1 MSPVARFLFRKSTH
15 YMQYKPPSTALS
27 FIIPPMM
34 AFQLLFIYTES
45 NLAFY
50 AVTAL
55 VLSIPVLSVRSL
67 RLREFYVLAAS
78 VMLVTLAFVSLN
90 NPWEVVAKG
99 LERAGFLANFILLM
113 GVMRN
118 AALTS
123 PAILECGRYVTKQ
136 KPQRRFLGVMFGS
149 HFFSSLLNLG
159 ALSLLVPIVQ
169 RGLRGDKNPDE
180 PLDEITLIKE
190 RRQITAMLRGF
201 AWFLIWAPT
210 AVTQAVLP
218 TLLTGVDMIRLM
230 ITGAIIAFVMM
241 MVAWGEDMI
250 RWRPLKKRLM
260 AAGKYPAQVTPEFPA
275 KAVLDFMTVVV
286 VLISL
291 SLLFKWLGQVNF
303 ISGVMLA
310 APVILVG
317 WVYVQAPEGSTKSR
331 TAYVASRTKQL
342 AQYDLPAGVREIV
355 SFTAAGFI
363 GTLAAY
369 LIPTEYFSAAL
380 NIYSLPQWLV
390 LLELTLCVWVA
401 GQVGLSPVT
410 MAVFLGSAVAE
421 VQNLPIDV
429 TWAALAIAC
438 GAAISTLG
446 APFAAGILMLSRVSG
461 YEPSTLSWKW
471 NLLYTSICFCVLAVF
486 YVVLS
491 I

>member
-1 MSPVARFLFRKSTH
+1 
-15 YMQYKPPSTALS
+15 MQYKPPSTALA

-45 NLAFY
+45 RLAFY

-55 VLSIPVLSVRSL
+55 VLTIPVLSIKSL

-78 VMLVTLAFVSLN
+78 LILVLLAFLSLN

-123 PAILECGRYVTKQ
+123 PAILECGKYVTQQ
-136 KPQRRFLGVMFGS
+136 KPQKRFLGVMFGS

-169 RGLRGDKNPDE
+169 RGLRGDKSPDE
-180 PLDEITLIKE
+180 PLDDIALLRE

-218 TLLTGVDMIRLM
+218 TLLTGVDLVKLM
-230 ITGAIIAFVMM
+230 ITGAIIAFIMM
-241 MVAWGEDMI
+241 MVAWCEDMI
-250 RWRPLKKRLM
+250 RWNPLKKRLI
-260 AAGKYPAQVTPEFPA
+260 AAGKYPTQTTPDFPA
-275 KAVLDFMTVVV
+275 KAVIDFMTVVI

-291 SLLFKWLGQVNF
+291 SLLFKWIGQVNF

-317 WVYVQAPEGSTKSR
+317 WVYVQAPEGDIFGRAS
-331 TAYVASRTKQL
+331 YVASRAKQL

-369 LIPTEYFSAAL
+369 LIPSEYFSAAL
-380 NIYSLPQWLV
+380 NIYTFPEWLV
-390 LLELTLCVWVA
+390 LLELSLCVLIA
-401 GQVGLSPVT
+401 GQIGLSPVT

-429 TWAALAIAC
+429 TFAALAIAC

-461 YEPSTLSWKW
+461 YEPATLSWKW
-471 NLLYTSICFCVLAVF
+471 NLTYTFICVGVLAVV
-486 YVVLS
+486 YMILSVVS
-491 I
+491 